1 MDHEADHIVVTD
13 EDLVARVREITRDV
27 GARVVFDPVGGPSF
41 IPLTDSMARGGILL
55 EYGGLSTEPTPFPL
69 FHSTGQELDL
79 EGLSKWRDHERRH
92 CPKVHCQRARFGATE
107 ARHRTHV
114 PS

>member
-27 GARVVFDPVGGPSF
+27 GARVVFDPVGGPS
-41 IPLTDSMARGGILL
+41 
-55 EYGGLSTEPTPFPL
+55 EPTPFPL

-79 EGLSKWRDHERRH
+79 EGLSKWRDHERRR